1 MNDPLDNRRRE
12 GKLTVG
18 RLVEHGPANYQF
30 RASESSSYFVRLVN
44 LKGEQVLWGKDLERA
59 IKEAQTQPKVGD
71 QIGARRIGRE
81 VVTVTDRRR
90 DAEGRI
96 ISQSEKRA
104 SRSQWVVEK
113 VKFFADRQRLARR
126 LRDSQL
132 EARETVRE
140 HPELKSTFLSIQAA
154 QAFAAQNIKNPL
166 DRDRF
171 MTQLRAVMAAS
182 IQKGEPLPE
191 VRMRDRAATPEHV
204 PAPRPPVRDEPSR

>member
-1 MNDPLDNRRRE
+1 MNDLLGSRRRE

-18 RLVEHGPANYQF
+18 RLVEHGLANYQF
-30 RASESSSYFVRLVN
+30 RANESPSYFVRVVN
-44 LKGEQVLWGKDLERA
+44 LRGEQLLWGKDLQRA
-59 IKEAQTQPKVGD
+59 INEAQTKPKIGD

-81 VVTVTDRRR
+81 SVTVTDRRL
-90 DAEGRI
+90 DSEGRV
-96 ISQSEKRA
+96 ISQTEKRA
-104 SRSQWVVEK
+104 HRSHWVVEK
-113 VKFFADRQRLARR
+113 VKFFADRQRLARQ

-154 QAFAAQNIKNPL
+154 QAFASQNIKNPA
-166 DRDRF
+166 DRERF

-191 VRMRDRAATPEHV
+191 IRMRDREAV
-204 PAPRPPVRDEPSR
+204 VDRQPAPQRSERDTPTR

>member
-1 MNDPLDNRRRE
+1 MSDLRGFQRRE

-18 RLVEHGPANYQF
+18 RLVDHGPANYQF
-30 RASESSSYFVRLVN
+30 RPNESASYFVRIVN
-44 LKGEQVLWGKDLERA
+44 LRGEQVLWGKDLKRA
-59 IKEAQTQPKVGD
+59 IKEAETKPKIGD

-81 VVTVTDRRR
+81 VVTVTDRRLDR
-90 DAEGRI
+90 EGRV
-96 ISQSEKRA
+96 ISQTEKRA

-132 EARETVRE
+132 EAREAVRE
-140 HPELKSTFLSIQAA
+140 RPELKSTFLSIQAA

-166 DRDRF
+166 DRERF

-191 VRMRDRAATPEHV
+191 IRMRDREPTADRRSVPQRPE
-204 PAPRPPVRDEPSR
+204 RDEPTR

>member
-1 MNDPLDNRRRE
+1 MNDAGTGRRRD
-12 GKLTVG
+12 GGLTVG

-30 RASESSSYFVRLVN
+30 RASESPSYFVRVVN
-44 LKGEQVLWGKDLERA
+44 LRGEQVLWGKDLERA
-59 IKEAQTQPKVGD
+59 IKEAQTKPKIGD

-81 VVTVTDRRR
+81 RVTLTDRRL
-90 DAEGRI
+90 DSEGRV
-96 ISQSEKRA
+96 ISQSEKLA

-132 EARETVRE
+132 EARDAVRE

-154 QAFAAQNIKNPL
+154 QAFASQNIKNPA

-171 MTQLRAVMAAS
+171 MAQLRAVMAAS

-191 VRMRDRAATPEHV
+191 IRMRDREPITD
-204 PAPRPPVRDEPSR
+204 RPTDRQQSERGEPTR